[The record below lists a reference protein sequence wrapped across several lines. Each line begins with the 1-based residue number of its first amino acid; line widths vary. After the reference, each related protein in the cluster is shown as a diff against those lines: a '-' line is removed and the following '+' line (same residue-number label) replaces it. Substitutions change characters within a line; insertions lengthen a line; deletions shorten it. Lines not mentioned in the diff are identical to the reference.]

1 MTGVFTPTAPVPGPP
16 EPSGSGVRVPHL
28 SVPLQRTGSRLAV
41 VEQDSPADQEQR
53 LYAVL
58 NTRLGTRVDLPDFG
72 SPDSAFSQ
80 GGVDLDELER
90 SASIW
95 LDFDVAAARESGQLA
110 ELAQGLDRVQL
121 REGAGSGDV

>member
-1 MTGVFTPTAPVPGPP
+1 MTGVFTPAAPAPGPP
-16 EPSGSGVRVPHL
+16 APGGAARVPHL
-28 SVPLQRTGSRLAV
+28 SVPLARTGSRLAT

-72 SPDSAFSQ
+72 TPDWAFSQ
-80 GGVDLDELER
+80 GGVDLDEVER

-95 LDFDVAAARESGQLA
+95 LDFDVSAARESGQLA

-121 REGAGSGDV
+121 REGAGSAGV